1 MRYTRKAVAI
11 AAATS
16 LVLLGCSDDTG
27 EESVDSALA
36 VAEAEAEALQSELD
50 SVKAENEELSA
61 ALAAETEPATEE
73 AAVEEA
79 AVEAE
84 TGEEESPVT
93 PNPVDVAERWG
104 EALEVQDSEALRA
117 LYEDSGDTIERTF
130 LAIWRDVDEVVERIT
145 NNQLEFD
152 DVDLLRVEQF
162 RDGFITVAEYE
173 AWVSWGPGD
182 ARDRHR
188 FIVVFHGLDDDGLIE
203 GQDIYFNAWSSLVT
217 GQVGGWPQRT
227 EENEG
232 DWFVID

>member
-1 MRYTRKAVAI
+1 MRYTRGAVAI

-16 LVLLGCSDDTG
+16 LLLLGCSDDTG

-36 VAEAEAEALQSELD
+36 VAEAEAEALRSELD

-61 ALAAETEPATEE
+61 ALGAETEPAAEE

-79 AVEAE
+79 
-84 TGEEESPVT
+84 TGEAESPVT

-130 LAIWRDVDEVVERIT
+130 LAIWRDVDEVVERVT

-173 AWVSWGPGD
+173 AWVYWGPGD
-182 ARDRHR
+182 AGDRHT

-227 EENEG
+227 GENEG
-232 DWFVID
+232 DWIVID